1 MVCCYVLWSIVLFR
15 LFWFC
20 FVLFCCYDFI
30 VDYVII
36 YKVKQSHLFVSTALK
51 SIVL

>member
-1 MVCCYVLWSIVLFR
+1 MLLCFFLF
-15 LFWFC
+15 
-20 FVLFCCYDFI
+20 VVCYDFI